1 MTREEYLAK
10 RNDMFAKA
18 DELKSDVDKSAEFNA
33 ILSDIEKLDADF
45 ETIKKAQADIDALK
59 GAVAIPNLE
68 NIGVGAK
75 GADKVDELSSGI
87 VDMQDIEDT
96 KEFRNAYL
104 KQLQGKA
111 LTQKENTVVSAAST
125 IPTMTLNKIIEK
137 LEQTSVLYSKI
148 TTSFLPG
155 GLVLPREN
163 AKNDASWVAMGTAS
177 TDSADS
183 FDSITLSAYKLIKTI
198 EIGADVKAM
207 SIDAFEGFIVNAL
220 VKKMNKAIENIILNG
235 TGSGQP
241 TGLLKSGEISAT
253 GTYTKVG
260 MTYTDLMKIIKDLPT
275 SYNANAAFV
284 MPRAVFFSDIMAMV
298 GSDGHPVVHT
308 DIETP
313 SKFNILGY
321 PVLLDDYMTTDKII
335 FGDLSYYHLNWSK
348 AIEITNDT
356 SVGFRT
362 GTTVYRGL
370 ALLDGAPTMNE
381 AFVLYTRAA
390 S

>member
-18 DELKSDVDKSAEFNA
+18 DELKLDASKVAEVSA
-33 ILSDIEKLDADF
+33 ILADIEKLDADF

-59 GAVAIPNLE
+59 GAVAIPQLE
-68 NIGVGAK
+68 NMGVGAK
-75 GADKVDELSSGI
+75 GVDKVDELLSGT
-87 VDMQDIEDT
+87 VEMQDIADT
-96 KEFRNAYL
+96 KEFRNAFL
-104 KQLQGKA
+104 KQLQGKT

-125 IPTMTLNKIIEK
+125 IPTMTMNKIIEK
-137 LEQTSVLYSKI
+137 LEQTSVLYAMI
-148 TTSFLPG
+148 TVSFLPG

-183 FDSITLSAYKLIKTI
+183 FDSITLAAYKLIKTI

-220 VKKMNKAIENIILNG
+220 VKKMNKAIENAIPNG

-253 GTYTKVG
+253 GTYTKAG
-260 MTYTDLMKIIKDLPT
+260 MTYTDLMKIVAALPT
-275 SYNANAAFV
+275 SYNANAAFT

-308 DIETP
+308 DVESP

-321 PVLLDDYMTTDKII
+321 PVILNDYMPTDKII
-335 FGDLSYYHLNWSK
+335 FGDFSYYHLNWSK
-348 AIEITNDT
+348 AMEISNDS

-362 GTTVYRGL
+362 GTTVYRAM

-390 S
+390 